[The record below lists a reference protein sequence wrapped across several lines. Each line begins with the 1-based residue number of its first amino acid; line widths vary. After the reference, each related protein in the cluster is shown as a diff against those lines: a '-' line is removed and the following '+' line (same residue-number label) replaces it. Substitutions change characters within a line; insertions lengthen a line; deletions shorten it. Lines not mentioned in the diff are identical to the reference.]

1 MDGTGTN
8 CLRVCERRRD
18 IIIAILAYS
27 SSAAGSKNDLLGS
40 SSSSRRGLQHH
51 FKAYGKQELGGAAE
65 VSERTKG
72 RGGHLRTFS
81 ATFTTGVATGE
92 SLASAASGGCR
103 GIKSH
108 TNGRCVRVGQVLN
121 ACANNISAHWSWTYF
136 GHSGMITHFV

>member
-72 RGGHLRTFS
+72 RGGIFASSLPPSPQASPQAKAWHPLHREGTEESNHIRTVDAYES
-81 ATFTTGVATGE
+81 GKYSTHAPTTFQLIGAGY
-92 SLASAASGGCR
+92 
-103 GIKSH
+103 
-108 TNGRCVRVGQVLN
+108 
-121 ACANNISAHWSWTYF
+121 ISDTA
-136 GHSGMITHFV
+136 V

>member
-72 RGGHLRTFS
+72 RGGI
-81 ATFTTGVATGE
+81 VAPSLPPSPQASLQAQAWHPLHREGAGE
-92 SLASAASGGCR
+92 SNYIRTVDAYESGKYSTHAPTIFQLIGA
-103 GIKSH
+103 GY
-108 TNGRCVRVGQVLN
+108 
-121 ACANNISAHWSWTYF
+121 ISDTA
-136 GHSGMITHFV
+136 V

>member
-18 IIIAILAYS
+18 IIITILAYS

-72 RGGHLRTFS
+72 RGGIFASSLPPSPQASPQAKAWHPLHREGAEESNHIRTVDAYES
-81 ATFTTGVATGE
+81 GKYSTHAPTTFQLIGAGY
-92 SLASAASGGCR
+92 
-103 GIKSH
+103 
-108 TNGRCVRVGQVLN
+108 
-121 ACANNISAHWSWTYF
+121 ISDTA
-136 GHSGMITHFV
+136 V

>member
-72 RGGHLRTFS
+72 RGGIFASSLPPSPQASPQAKAWHPLHREGAEESNHIRTVDAYES
-81 ATFTTGVATGE
+81 GKYSTHAPTTFQLIGAGY
-92 SLASAASGGCR
+92 
-103 GIKSH
+103 
-108 TNGRCVRVGQVLN
+108 
-121 ACANNISAHWSWTYF
+121 ISDTA
-136 GHSGMITHFV
+136 V